1 MYFVSFISLKSDK
14 EKLEVTEKLILVNYI
29 QIEIFFN
36 KNDYIRQYNKYKKQ
50 I

>member
-36 KNDYIRQYNKYKKQ
+36 KKDYIRQ
-50 I
+50 